1 MKRTFGRLSFK
12 KAQQGAWDFRTSKTR
27 IVPSRWIV
35 QCEPHVMIRLKHIFP
50 RVEKSQVGS
59 VSIQS
64 SDEICHELEW
74 FLLRYPLEM
83 TAEAA
88 ALIKEGSIGYKRHCE
103 ELETIMSPTVKPRVF
118 PLALPLRDYQ
128 AREVELC
135 LRAKSLLVADQLGL
149 GKTVSAIGLFTVPE
163 TLPALVVC
171 QTHLCFQWRDNF
183 LAKFLPKARV
193 HIIKT
198 GKNYP
203 LPEAEVYI
211 INYHKLAAWGDVLA
225 KTVKSIVFDE
235 VQELRH
241 TKSLKYSAAKGV
253 RDACD
258 YAMGLSATP
267 IYNFGGEIFN
277 IMEVL
282 SPGRLGGRDEFNR
295 EWCSYYGNDKYILR
309 QPDAFGKYLRENF
322 LMIRHTRAEVGREL
336 PPVERVVQTIP
347 YESSVIDAISDVAT
361 ELARL
366 ILEGTFMESGQA
378 ARELDLKLRQATGIA
393 KAPFV
398 AEFVKMLVQ
407 DGQQVVLCG
416 WHRAVYDVWMEKLKE
431 FNPVMFTGTESAAQ
445 KQAAKTAFATGQ
457 TKVLI
462 MSLRSG
468 SGVDG
473 LQLGCSTIVFGE
485 LDWSP
490 GIHEQCI
497 GRLNRDGSN
506 GNVSA
511 FFLVSDAGSDPL
523 VAEILGLKTAQIEQM
538 IDPDKKDNLSTLQ
551 TDAGRLKRLARD
563 WLAHNA
569 KKTEGTVISG
579 LPHRV
584 ENDKQD
590 AFALA
595 TD

>member
-1 MKRTFGRLSFK
+1 
-12 KAQQGAWDFRTSKTR
+12 
-27 IVPSRWIV
+27 
-35 QCEPHVMIRLKHIFP
+35 MIRLKHIFP
-50 RVEKSQVGS
+50 RVEKSQIGS
-59 VSIQS
+59 VTIQS

-83 TAEAA
+83 SAEAA
-88 ALIKEGSIGYKRHCE
+88 ALIKEGSLGYQRHCE
-103 ELETIMSPTVKPRVF
+103 ELEAIMAPSVKPRVF

-128 AREVELC
+128 ARAVELC
-135 LRAKSLLVADQLGL
+135 LRAGSLLVADQLGL
-149 GKTVSAIGLFTVPE
+149 GKSVSGIGLFTVPE
-163 TLPALVVC
+163 TLPGLVVC
-171 QTHLCFQWRDNF
+171 QTHLCFQWCDNF

-241 TKSLKYSAAKGV
+241 TKSLKYGAAKGI
-253 RDACD
+253 RDVCD

-277 IMEVL
+277 IIQVL
-282 SPGRLGGRDEFNR
+282 SPGKLGARDEFNR
-295 EWCSYYGNDKYILR
+295 EWCSYYGNDKYILK
-309 QPDAFGKYLRENF
+309 QPDAFGKYLREKF

-347 YESSVIDAISDVAT
+347 YESSVIDAIADVAT
-361 ELARL
+361 ELAHL
-366 ILEGTFMESGQA
+366 ILKGTFMESGQA

-407 DGQQVVLCG
+407 DGQQVLLFG
-416 WHRAVYDVWMEKLKE
+416 WHRAVYDVWMEKLKM
-431 FNPVMFTGTESAAQ
+431 FNPVLFTGTETPAQ
-445 KQAAKTAFATGQ
+445 KQAAKVLFETGQ

-462 MSLRSG
+462 MSLRAG

-473 LQLGCSTIVFGE
+473 LQSACNTAVFGE

-497 GRLNRDGSN
+497 GRLNRDGAN

-523 VAEILGLKTAQIEQM
+523 VAEILGLKTAQLEQM
-538 IDPDKKDNLSTLQ
+538 VDPDRKDNLSTLQ

-563 WLAHNA
+563 WLANNA

-579 LPHRV
+579 LPHPV
-584 ENDKQD
+584 ENDKTST
-590 AFALA
+590 LVLSP
-595 TD
+595 T

>member
-1 MKRTFGRLSFK
+1 MKRTFGTLRLK
-12 KAQQGAWDFRTSKTR
+12 KSAQGAWDVQLKKHR
-27 IVPSRWIV
+27 IIPAKWVV

-50 RVEKSQVGS
+50 RVDKGS
-59 VSIQS
+59 IGTVTLQG
-64 SDEICHELEW
+64 SDEMCHELEW

-83 TAEAA
+83 SAEAA
-88 ALIKEGSIGYKRHCE
+88 ALIKEGSLSFQGHCE
-103 ELETIMSPTVKPRVF
+103 QLETIMSPSMKPRVF
-118 PLALPLRDYQ
+118 PLAIPLRDYQ

-135 LRAKSLLVADQLGL
+135 LHAKSLLVADQLGL

-211 INYHKLAAWGDVLA
+211 INYHKLAAWGDALA
-225 KTVKSIVFDE
+225 KTVKSVVFDE

-241 TKSLKYSAAKGV
+241 TKSKKYSAAKGI
-253 RDACD
+253 REGCD

-277 IMEVL
+277 IIDVL
-282 SPGRLGGRDEFNR
+282 SPGKLGGRDEFYR
-295 EWCSYYGNDKYILR
+295 EWCSFYGNDKYILK

-361 ELARL
+361 ELAHL
-366 ILEGTFMESGQA
+366 ILKGTFMESGQA

-407 DGQQVVLCG
+407 DGQQVVLFG
-416 WHRAVYDVWMEKLKE
+416 WHRAVYDVWMDKLAAFK
-431 FNPVMFTGTESAAQ
+431 PMLFTGTESAAQ
-445 KQAAKTAFATGQ
+445 KQAAKVLFETGQ

-462 MSLRSG
+462 MSLRAG

-473 LQLGCSTIVFGE
+473 LQSKCNTAVFGE

-497 GRLNRDGSN
+497 GRLNRDGGN

-523 VAEILGLKTAQIEQM
+523 VAEILGLKTAQLEQM
-538 IDPDKKDNLSTLQ
+538 VDPDKKDNLSTLQ

-569 KKTEGTVISG
+569 KKAEGTVISG
-579 LPHRV
+579 LPHLV
-584 ENDKQD
+584 ENDKTSD
-590 AFALA
+590 FVLSPI
-595 TD
+595 